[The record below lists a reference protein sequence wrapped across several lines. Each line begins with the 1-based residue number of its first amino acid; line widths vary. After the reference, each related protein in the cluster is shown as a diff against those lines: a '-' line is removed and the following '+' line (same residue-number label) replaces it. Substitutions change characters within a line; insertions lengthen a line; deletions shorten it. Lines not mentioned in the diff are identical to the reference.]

1 MQKNRFVIFG
11 DPVEHSKSPQMHN
24 AAFEYLKHDN
34 IYEKYLLKNANKIND
49 VFNKEGFLGANIT
62 VPHKETA
69 YLKADEVRGIA
80 QKIQAVN
87 TYIKENDK
95 IIAYNTDG
103 AGFIKAI
110 QVFKNVKKVLILGA
124 GGTAK
129 AIALS
134 LQEKNYDVTVIN
146 RSPEKLIF
154 FKENNIRTFTWDN
167 FRLNAYD
174 LVVNATSAGLKNQ
187 EYPLPMQKLENV
199 FLNAHYAFDCIYGIT
214 TPFLALA
221 KKEKLQVKDGED
233 MLLYQ
238 GVLAL
243 EYFLKQTI
251 DTKTIEIMR
260 QALKEN
266 NETH

>member
-11 DPVEHSKSPQMHN
+11 NPVEHSKSPQMHN
-24 AAFEYLKHDN
+24 AAFKHLNYDN
-34 IYEKYLLKNANKIND
+34 KYEKYLLTNASTIKE
-49 VFNKEGFLGANIT
+49 VFNKEGFKGANIT

-69 YLKADEVRGIA
+69 YLEADEVRGIA
-80 QKIQAVN
+80 KKIQAVN
-87 TYIKENDK
+87 TYVKENDK
-95 IIAYNTDG
+95 IVAYNTDG
-103 AGFIKAI
+103 EGFIKAI

-134 LQEKNYDVTVIN
+134 LQEKDYDVTVIN
-146 RSPEKLIF
+146 RSAEKLAF
-154 FKENNIRTFTWDN
+154 FKENNIKTFSWDA

-174 LVVNATSAGLKNQ
+174 LIVNATSAGLKDQ
-187 EYPLPMQKLENV
+187 KYPLPMQKLENV
-199 FLNAHYAFDCIYGIT
+199 FLNAHYAFDCIYGIE

-221 KKEKLQVKDGED
+221 KKEKLQTRDGED